1 MFVTDIGDAAKST
14 RRRNGERMTLQG
26 DQGPEGIWRA
36 RPLLSA
42 LLGAGIYA
50 VPIASALVTTWI
62 VRSLLPSPSGLWWV
76 LILTP
81 GVVVAVLVERLARRL
96 APLATLLKLS
106 MLFPDRAPSRFQVA
120 RKAGNLRH
128 LESLQVRDDDTGDNA
143 AKILALVTALS
154 NHDRHTRGHAERVRV
169 FTDMLSE
176 ELGLAEQDRYRL
188 RWAALLHDIG
198 KLSIAPGVL
207 HKPATL
213 NDREWTMIREHPTEG
228 VRLTGPLIEW
238 LGSWGQAIAHHHE
251 RVDGTG
257 YPAGLAGEGISLG
270 GRIVSVA
277 DAYDTM
283 TSTRSYQKPKA
294 TGVARQ
300 ELVANAGTQ
309 FDPSVVR
316 AFLALSL
323 PRLLWAT
330 GPLSLVAHLP
340 FLGQLQQIGQTSI
353 AAATQTATATA
364 VAGVTAMSLIG
375 SSPVARAATESV
387 GGVRST
393 AGAVSSASID
403 EDTDVRVYG
412 AYRERSVEAHPKHQ
426 GRSRSSARSSGPAHS
441 RKHLGPQADP
451 GGNRGVGMQA
461 MGNEQPQLPPQAQ
474 AKAPETAPE
483 TAPAQGLRGID
494 RVGHEAGND

>member
-1 MFVTDIGDAAKST
+1 
-14 RRRNGERMTLQG
+14 MTLQP
-26 DQGPEGIWRA
+26 DQGVEGTWRA

-42 LLGAGIYA
+42 LVGAAIYA

-62 VRSLLPSPSGLWWV
+62 VRSLFPSFSGLGWV

-81 GVVVAVLVERLARRL
+81 GVLVATLVERLARRL

-198 KLSIAPGVL
+198 KLSIAPGIL

-238 LGSWGQAIAHHHE
+238 LGPWGKAIAHHHE

-309 FDPSVVR
+309 FDPSIVR
-316 AFLALSL
+316 AFLAISL

-330 GPLSLVAHLP
+330 GPLSLFAHLP

-364 VAGVTAMSLIG
+364 VVGFTAMSLVG
-375 SSPVARAATESV
+375 PSAVARAATESV
-387 GGVRST
+387 GRVRAIARVQSSSSIEDEPNGGVR
-393 AGAVSSASID
+393 G
-403 EDTDVRVYG
+403 G
-412 AYRERSVEAHPKHQ
+412 YRRSVDARPKRHVVT
-426 GRSRSSARSSGPAHS
+426 RSSARPPGATGSGARS
-441 RKHLGPQADP
+441 GRQGDP
-451 GGNRGVGMQA
+451 GETRGVGAQ
-461 MGNEQPQLPPQAQ
+461 GKGKGQAQ
-474 AKAPETAPE
+474 AEAHAQAHAQAQAQAQAQAY
-483 TAPAQGLRGID
+483 APAQAHAPAPAPARGLRSKD
-494 RVGHEAGND
+494 RNGHEDGDD

>member
-1 MFVTDIGDAAKST
+1 
-14 RRRNGERMTLQG
+14 
-26 DQGPEGIWRA
+26 
-36 RPLLSA
+36 LSA
-42 LLGAGIYA
+42 LLGVAIYA

-62 VRSLLPSPSGLWWV
+62 VRSLIPSLSGLWWV
-76 LILTP
+76 LMLTP
-81 GVVVAVLVERLARRL
+81 GVLVALVVERLARRL

-106 MLFPDRAPSRFQVA
+106 MLFPDRAPSRFQIA

-128 LESLQVRDDDTGDNA
+128 LETLHVRDDDAGGHA
-143 AKILALVTALS
+143 ARILALVTALS
-154 NHDRHTRGHAERVRV
+154 SHDRHTRGHAERVRV
-169 FTDMLSE
+169 FTDMLSG

-198 KLSIAPGVL
+198 KLSIAPDIL
-207 HKPATL
+207 NKPAEL
-213 NDREWTMIREHPTEG
+213 DNGEWTMIREHPTEG

-238 LGSWGQAIAHHHE
+238 LGPWGQAIAHHHE

-294 TGVARQ
+294 TGVARR
-300 ELVANAGTQ
+300 ELVAYAGTQ
-309 FDPSVVR
+309 FDPSIVR

-330 GPLSLVAHLP
+330 GPLSLIAHLP

-364 VAGVTAMSLIG
+364 VAGVTVMSLVGASAI
-375 SSPVARAATESV
+375 ARAATESV
-387 GGVRST
+387 GGARSI
-393 AGAVSSASID
+393 ARVERSASIAD
-403 EDTDVRVYG
+403 ETNRGVHAGYG
-412 AYRERSVEAHPKHQ
+412 ERSVHAHPKRR
-426 GRSRSSARSSGPAHS
+426 GGSSSAHGSGATGSDKRLDRH
-441 RKHLGPQADP
+441 ADP
-451 GGNRGVGMQA
+451 GGNRGGGMQGK
-461 MGNEQPQLPPQAQ
+461 GNGRTQAQ
-474 AKAPETAPE
+474 AHAQAQQAQAQAHGQPQRVRAKAETDTKTKTIKDKE
-483 TAPAQGLRGID
+483 D
-494 RVGHEAGND
+494 R

>member
-1 MFVTDIGDAAKST
+1 
-14 RRRNGERMTLQG
+14 MTPQR
-26 DQGPEGIWRA
+26 DQGSEGIWRA

-42 LLGAGIYA
+42 LLGVGIYA

-62 VRSLLPSPSGLWWV
+62 VRSLTPSLSGLWWV
-76 LILTP
+76 LTLTP
-81 GVVVAVLVERLARRL
+81 GVSVALVVERLARRL

-120 RKAGNLRH
+120 RKAGNVRH
-128 LESLQVRDDDTGDNA
+128 LESLHVPDDDAGDNA
-143 AKILALVTALS
+143 ARILALVTALS

-198 KLSIAPGVL
+198 KLSIAPGIL
-207 HKPATL
+207 NKPARL
-213 NDREWTMIREHPTEG
+213 DDGEWTMIREHPTEG

-238 LGSWGQAIAHHHE
+238 LGPWGQAIAHHHE

-309 FDPSVVR
+309 FDPSIVR

-330 GPLSLVAHLP
+330 GPLSLIAHLP

-364 VAGVTAMSLIG
+364 VAGVTVMGLVGASA
-375 SSPVARAATESV
+375 VARAATESA
-387 GGVRST
+387 GGARSIARVET
-393 AGAVSSASID
+393 SASIA
-403 EDTDVRVYG
+403 DVTNRGVHAGYS
-412 AYRERSVEAHPKHQ
+412 ERSGHAHPKRWGASSPAQ
-426 GRSRSSARSSGPAHS
+426 GSRATGSKKRSDR
-441 RKHLGPQADP
+441 QADP
-451 GGNRGVGMQA
+451 GGNRGGGMQGKGKGRA
-461 MGNEQPQLPPQAQ
+461 QAEAHAQAQQAQ
-474 AKAPETAPE
+474 AQ
-483 TAPAQGLRGID
+483 AQGQPQRVRAKTETETKTETIKDKED
-494 RVGHEAGND
+494 R